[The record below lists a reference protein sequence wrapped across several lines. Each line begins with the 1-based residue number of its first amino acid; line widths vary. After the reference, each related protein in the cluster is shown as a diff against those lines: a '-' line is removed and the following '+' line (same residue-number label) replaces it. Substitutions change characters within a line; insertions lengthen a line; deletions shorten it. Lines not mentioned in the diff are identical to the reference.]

1 MVMVP
6 AGLHATE
13 ECTKAKQEELEKLIS
28 FKTYETVPDEG
39 QFRISCRWVLWY
51 KGELIRA
58 RLTARGFKE
67 VGDIQSDSLTVAKS
81 TKRIVLLLAT
91 SNDWTIKTTDIK
103 SAFLQGG
110 SLERTVFIKTPKEL
124 QGYRGGSA
132 LALKCGGLT
141 NR

>member
-1 MVMVP
+1 M
-6 AGLHATE
+6 
-13 ECTKAKQEELEKLIS
+13 
-28 FKTYETVPDEG
+28 
-39 QFRISCRWVLWY
+39 
-51 KGELIRA
+51 
-58 RLTARGFKE
+58 
-67 VGDIQSDSLTVAKS
+67 GDIQSDSLTVAKS

-91 SNDWTIKTTDIK
+91 SNNWTIKTTDIK

-110 SLERTVFIKTPKEL
+110 SLERTVFIKPPKEL